1 MDDLFL
7 IISFLSF
14 AAIFIFAI
22 LSVIQFAKKNS
33 RKGKKQ
39 IKFAGVAGA
48 LMIVSFIGF
57 GFTYESVDTTETD
70 KEKVETVANP
80 KEKTPEEKALAEQ
93 KAKDEAEMKAKA
105 EEEARLKAEADAK
118 AKVEEES
125 SAVKVATWQDKVKV
139 VAAMNGTPTNKYD
152 AIMLYAKEYPV
163 TEAEIKEFEEYIIA
177 EYKSKNYVADINNAE
192 YMLSNIFRA
201 NVINKFYGQV
211 NTPINS
217 FAFDF
222 FQNTKYTY
230 RGVDTVDSS
239 AVRSNERQ
247 MDKALNK
254 MGK

>member
-22 LSVIQFAKKNS
+22 LSVIQFAKKNNG
-33 RKGKKQ
+33 KGKKQ
-39 IKFAGVAGA
+39 IKFAGIAGA

-57 GFTYESVDTTETD
+57 VFTYESVDTTETD

-80 KEKTPEEKALAEQ
+80 KEKTLAEQ
-93 KAKDEAEMKAKA
+93 KAQDEAEMKVKA
-105 EEEARLKAEADAK
+105 EEEARLKDEAEAK

-125 SAVKVATWQDKVKV
+125 TAVKVSTWQDKVKE

-211 NTPINS
+211 NTPINT